1 MNLSRFSKY
10 AWGTLGYNILVILWG
25 SYVRATGSGAGCGS
39 HWPLCNGMVL
49 PRSPQAETVI
59 EFIHRLSSGLALVL
73 VVILFVWGFK
83 THSKGSPVRL
93 GVSLSILFI
102 IIESLVGAMLVLFSW
117 VAYDQSIARVISISV
132 HLINTFLL
140 LASLTLTA
148 WWASGGRPVVLRGKG
163 LTLWALVFGLGALLI
178 LGVSGAITALGDTLF
193 PSGSLAEGVQQDF
206 APAAHFLV
214 RLRVWHPIL
223 AIITGLFIFFLA
235 FIIGLSA
242 DQPATKKFAWIA
254 VTILG
259 IQLLAGLVNLLL
271 LAPVGMQVIH
281 LLLADMVW
289 ISLILLSAST
299 LSTKSDKQA
308 VIPLGG

>member
-148 WWASGGRPVVLRGKG
+148 WWASGGKAIVLYGKS
-163 LTLWALVFGLGALLI
+163 LALWALVAGLGAVLI